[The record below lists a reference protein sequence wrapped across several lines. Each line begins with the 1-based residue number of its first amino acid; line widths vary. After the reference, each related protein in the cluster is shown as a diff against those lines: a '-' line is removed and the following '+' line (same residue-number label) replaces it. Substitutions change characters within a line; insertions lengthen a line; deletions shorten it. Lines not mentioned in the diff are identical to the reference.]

1 MRKSDFKMRSR
12 PRIKNQIKPGR
23 SDAIPGTANLRDPTT
38 TRSKLNINIHKWNI
52 RTDSRFSSLLR

>member
-1 MRKSDFKMRSR
+1 MRSR